1 MSVEDKIRRAE
12 EIYYKRRMGENSN
25 KNINIWGGRDTQR
38 DMAKEGLKADFG
50 TNLGYRRIGRKSE
63 KNIKLLKKLIKQ
75 IIVCLTI
82 YGIFYITVNNNYVF
96 SEDFTNKAKE
106 ILNQD
111 IDFKS
116 LYSAGIRKLK
126 EWSELINKK
135 TEENNPIKN
144 DDGNGTGDGVK
155 KNDDINQNNE
165 EGAIGGSSEEN
176 AGSSEENVKDWEASA
191 GENTTGNEANNQNE
205 LSQME
210 QDANYIKDT
219 INFIKPINGKITSGF
234 GQRNPT
240 TATVPKN
247 HTGIDIATDTGTKII
262 SATEGTVVLASST
275 GDYGKHLKIQTSDK
289 NIVVV
294 YAHCNNLYV
303 NEGETIKQGQ
313 EIAEVGSTGN
323 ATGPHLHFEIRY
335 QERYVNPQLI
345 LEL

>member
-12 EIYYKRRMGENSN
+12 ERYYKRIMEENTN
-25 KNINIWGGRDTQR
+25 KNTNIWRRKDAQR
-38 DMAKEGLKADFG
+38 EVTKDGLRTDFWDG
-50 TNLGYRRIGRKSE
+50 MIGRKSE
-63 KNIKLLKKLIKQ
+63 KNIKLFKKLIKQ
-75 IIVCLTI
+75 IVACLII

-116 LYSAGIRKLK
+116 FYTTGVSKLK
-126 EWSELINKK
+126 EWSEQLNKK
-135 TEENNPIKN
+135 TEEDNSMKN
-144 DDGNGTGDGVK
+144 DDENGVNGTEGGDATES
-155 KNDDINQNNE
+155 NDNEVQNSEGNNSD
-165 EGAIGGSSEEN
+165 GAIGGSSDEN
-176 AGSSEENVKDWEASA
+176 AG
-191 GENTTGNEANNQNE
+191 NEDNNQNE

-210 QDANYIKDT
+210 QDSNYIKNAV
-219 INFIKPINGKITSGF
+219 NFIKPINGKITSEF

-247 HTGIDIATDTGTKII
+247 HTGTDIAADTGTKII
-262 SATEGTVVLASST
+262 SATEGTVVLASSI
-275 GDYGKHLKIQTSDK
+275 GDYGKHLKIQTKDK
-289 NIVVV
+289 DIVVV

-303 NEGETIKQGQ
+303 NEGEVVKQGQ

-335 QERYVNPQLI
+335 QDRYVNPQLV